1 LTENERTDSHFEWV
15 QDRVSARL
23 DRKNAIEKK
32 VGVVGSSGRAGQAA
46 QGIASVAIPGDLSE
60 WRSPVRSRVYGALT
74 PGSGPSP
81 RRLLRR
87 GGKEREYR
95 CPEGYQFGG
104 RFTDSKWSTC
114 GRQLFDLPNSLP
126 DLLDLA
132 QRQFAM
138 PQDSPAQPRSV
149 GRALRGQEGPGGSPI
164 ASRMAQIPRVG
175 SMSKQSRQSGVDTA
189 VRSLTQNP
197 KVQSMLIRRDGFP
210 MQPVVSTGELRQVP
224 DNRNMEDAAFL
235 LSASDIDG
243 FGGDELGLLSNT
255 GVTTLVYVMPNGSTV
270 RMDRTRPLSVGERR
284 KLGKT
289 VSSASEIDNS
299 KDPLARL
306 QAVVDDSDGAI
317 SLKPNFVDIKDPDAI
332 LESGKNEGKPR
343 WVDEAFKGS
352 AKTPPTPGRD
362 AEKPEAPETPSAE
375 GERISNVENA
385 IEHINNGGNLGEID
399 PSILPEA
406 VRRAKVY
413 KQRKLGSDRTLFQRS
428 DGGVSFIETR
438 SKDDF
443 EQLSAHSANR
453 VQEAMGLISP
463 KVRITGEGNKRNYFI
478 QTPDSLLPDA
488 EDAKVSD
495 LSKMPPADLAGILAS
510 DYLLDV
516 RDRNPSSLMVISSGD
531 QQRAIATSNVPSGLT
546 GLSKDELEKRR
557 ELDFPDYL
565 NSDGKS
571 IGDAIRKMSEENRQ
585 TSLEQIQNSIE
596 RARAFEW
603 DQYLEALKVDG
614 VLSPAEERH
623 LNIVRQIFENRLET
637 LESAQERLA
646 ELLGASE

>member
-1 LTENERTDSHFEWV
+1 MTENERTDSHFEWV

-46 QGIASVAIPGDLSE
+46 QSIGSVAIPGDLSE

-114 GRQLFDLPNSLP
+114 GRQLFDLPNLLP
-126 DLLDLA
+126 DLLDIA
-132 QRQFAM
+132 QRSFTTPDTPTA
-138 PQDSPAQPRSV
+138 APRTGQV
-149 GRALRGQEGPGGSPI
+149 LRGQDVPGGSTLQ
-164 ASRMAQIPRVG
+164 SRMAQIPRVG
-175 SMSKQSRQSGVDTA
+175 NISKKSRSDGIDTA
-189 VRSLTQNP
+189 VRSLTQNRQ
-197 KVQSMLIRRDGFP
+197 VESMLIRRDGFP
-210 MQPVVSTGELRQVP
+210 MQPVVSTGELRKVP

-235 LSASDIDG
+235 MSASNIDG

-255 GVTTLVYVMPNGSTV
+255 GVTTLVYVLPNGSTV

-299 KDPLARL
+299 KNPLARL
-306 QAVVDDSDGAI
+306 QAVVDESDGAI
-317 SLKPNFVDIKDPDAI
+317 SLKSNFVDIKDPDKPI
-332 LESGKNEGKPR
+332 ESGKNQGKPR

-352 AKTPPTPGRD
+352 SKAPAKPGKPDSESDERATP
-362 AEKPEAPETPSAE
+362 AETPE

-385 IEHINNGGNLGEID
+385 IEHINQGGNLGEID
-399 PSILPEA
+399 PKILPEA

-413 KQRKLGSDRTLFQRS
+413 KQRKLGADRTLFQRS

-443 EQLSAHSANR
+443 EQLAAHSSGR
-453 VQEAMGLISP
+453 VQEAIGLISP
-463 KVRITGEGNKRNYFI
+463 RVRITGEGKKRDYFI
-478 QTPDSLLPDA
+478 QTPDTLLPDA
-488 EDAKVSD
+488 EDAKVSKISD
-495 LSKMPPADLAGILAS
+495 MPPQDLAGILVS

-516 RDRNPSSLMVISSGD
+516 RDRNPSSLMVITSGEE
-531 QQRAIATSNVPSGLT
+531 RRVIATSNVPSAGI
-546 GLSKDELEKRR
+546 GLSADDLEKRR
-557 ELDFPDYL
+557 ELDLPSYL
-565 NSDGKS
+565 TSDGKS
-571 IGDAIRKMSEENRQ
+571 IGNAIREMSEENRQ
-585 TSLEQIQNSIE
+585 SSLDQIQQSLE

-603 DQYLEALKVDG
+603 DQYIETLKLDG
-614 VLSPAEERH
+614 VLSTAEERH
-623 LNIVRQIFENRLET
+623 MNIVRQIFENRIEN
-637 LESAQERLA
+637 LESIQERLA
-646 ELLGASE
+646 DVLGE